1 MWGIE
6 FSGSQKVHYH
16 WLSIRIT
23 TFLINLKFVTLFP
36 CICFIETDV
45 LLKSLYVGSP
55 G

>member
-16 WLSIRIT
+16 SLSVRIT

-36 CICFIETDV
+36 YICNV

>member
-36 CICFIETDV
+36 CICEV